1 MNFTVADMS
10 REHIAA
16 VAELEKECFSSPW
29 SYEGLA
35 EELSN
40 PLSHFLVAV
49 SEEHGELLGYIGV
62 QEICGEA
69 YITNVAV
76 TSAARRC
83 GVGRALLRAAC
94 GGAEL
99 RNCEFITRPR
109 AL

>member
-69 YITNVAV
+69 YITN
-76 TSAARRC
+76 
-83 GVGRALLRAAC
+83 GVGGRRLGGRQGAAQSGLRRR
-94 GGAEL
+94 GA
-99 RNCEFITRPR
+99 
-109 AL
+109 